1 MANELANQVA
11 LITGAG
17 TGIGKGIATAFA
29 RAGASV
35 ALTGRRKDV
44 VEAAAQELRSAGAK
58 ALAIGGDMAKP
69 ADAQRAVEET
79 VKAFGALH
87 VLVNNAGIAAFG
99 SLEATSAQDLDAIVD
114 IDLKGPMHT
123 TRAALPHLK
132 KHKQSGGASII
143 HISSSAA
150 LIGMRGFAVYSA
162 AKAGLNQLTRC
173 MAMDYGADQ
182 VRVNAIC
189 PGVVETPIFDGVPA
203 AMRKKM
209 LDDLAQK
216 HALGRIGTPED
227 IAAMALFL
235 ASRAANWITGAVLPV
250 DGGISL
256 G

>member
-1 MANELANQVA
+1 MAHELSQKAV

-29 RAGASV
+29 KAGAHV
-35 ALTGRRKDV
+35 ALVGRRKEV
-44 VEAAAQELRSAGAK
+44 VEAAAKELSAHGGK
-58 ALAIGGDMAKP
+58 TLAIGADVSKA
-69 ADAQRAVEET
+69 ADAKRAVEET

-87 VLVNNAGIAAFG
+87 ILVNNAGIAKFG
-99 SLEATSAQDLDAIVD
+99 SLEDTSEADLEALVE
-114 IDLKGPMHT
+114 IDFKGPMHT
-123 TRAALPHLK
+123 SRAALPHLK
-132 KHKQSGGASII
+132 KHKASGGASII

-150 LIGMRGFAVYSA
+150 LIGMRGFSVYSA
-162 AKAGLNQLTRC
+162 AKAALNQLTRC
-173 MAMDYGADQ
+173 MAMDNGADQ

-189 PGVVETPIFDGVPA
+189 PGVVETPIFNGVPE

-209 LDDLAQK
+209 LEDLAKK

-227 IAAMALFL
+227 IAAVALLL
-235 ASRAANWITGAVLPV
+235 ASSAGNWITGAVIPV